1 MADSYAGDL
10 QRQEDWAGAGLL
22 VRRVATRSSRTAPA
36 LGRDIDGHALAE
48 RIQRFILANSSQRV
62 SLTQLEALT
71 GCTAFQ
77 IIKAFR
83 RALGTTPHAY
93 VIETRI
99 RCAIALLKQGVP
111 TAQAA
116 QEVGFVDQSHFIRHF
131 KRHCGST
138 PARYLKQLTTSPAA
152 VDRATGFRSSAIRDG
167 AGRQARVQN

>member
-10 QRQEDWAGAGLL
+10 QRQEAWTGANLL
-22 VRRVATRSSRTAPA
+22 RRRAATRPSRTALA
-36 LGRDIDGHALAE
+36 LGRDIDGGALAE
-48 RIQRFILANSSQRV
+48 RIQAFILSNSSQRV

-99 RCAIALLKQGVP
+99 RHAIVLLRQGVP

-131 KRHCGST
+131 KRYCGST
-138 PARYLKQLTTSPAA
+138 PARYLKQL
-152 VDRATGFRSSAIRDG
+152 ATGTGAFRFGTLRIGDE
-167 AGRQARVQN
+167 RQARVQN